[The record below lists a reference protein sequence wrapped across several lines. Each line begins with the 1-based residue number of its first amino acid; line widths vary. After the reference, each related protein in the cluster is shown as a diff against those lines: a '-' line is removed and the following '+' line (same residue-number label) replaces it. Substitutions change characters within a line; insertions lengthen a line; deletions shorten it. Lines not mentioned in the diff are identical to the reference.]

1 MFTKKMFTIFAIA
14 LFSFI
19 YATSDINAQ
28 EQKTIKIDPL
38 KKSIDTGVKME
49 LGDIVEVIEVK
60 GQIWVNGPGGG
71 GGGKSLTG
79 SPGTPNIPG
88 HQNSYQY
95 SKATPHSLV
104 AYVGNPGNHYQ
115 VRKSIF
121 QAASNAGNLFFGFN
135 DNADNY
141 GDNKGGWDVTYRIV
155 KKAKICTFNS
165 GPQLTINWT
174 NKSGADVTVNW
185 INDKC
190 VENQPGQLLK
200 SNDSFG
206 LKTSVGH
213 IFRIRDAKT
222 KEEIGLI
229 TVEATSTQVD
239 IFAKQK

>member
-14 LFSFI
+14 LFSLI
-19 YATSDINAQ
+19 CAASEISAQ
-28 EQKTIKIDPL
+28 TIKIDPL
-38 KKSIDTGVKME
+38 KKSIDTGVRME
-49 LGDIVEVIEVK
+49 PGDIVEVMEVN

-71 GGGKSLTG
+71 GGGTSYTG
-79 SPGTPNIPG
+79 SPGIPNIPG

-115 VRKSIF
+115 VRKSVF

-155 KKAKICTFNS
+155 KKAKICSIES
-165 GPQLTINWT
+165 GTRLRFAWINKT
-174 NKSGADVTVNW
+174 GAPITVSW

-190 VENQPGQLLK
+190 VEEAPQTFQP
-200 SNDSFG
+200 NDKFSG
-206 LKTSVGH
+206 ETSVGH
-213 IFRIRDAKT
+213 IFRIRDAKS

-229 TVEATSTQVD
+229 TVEATSKNVD
-239 IFAKQK
+239 IFPKKK